1 MNLLNYVTKI
11 TGINNN
17 YFTSSIESLLVLFIL
32 RLSDKVFQFIN
43 NKFNKNDKNKYKL
56 NKRIHLITN
65 IIIINMITIIRTYFF
80 GILFL
85 FLNIAI
91 TLLSTLLYNIFP

>member
-1 MNLLNYVTKI
+1 MNLLNYVSKI

-17 YFTSSIESLLVLFIL
+17 YFTSSIESILVLFIL

-56 NKRIHLITN
+56 NKSFTQ
-65 IIIINMITIIRTYFF
+65 TFF
-80 GILFL
+80 RC
-85 FLNIAI
+85 AK
-91 TLLSTLLYNIFP
+91 TLKNQGF

>member
-1 MNLLNYVTKI
+1 MQMLMLLKQNYVSKI

-17 YFTSSIESLLVLFIL
+17 YFTSSIESILVLFIL

-65 IIIINMITIIRTYFF
+65 IIIKKTISNKPNP
-80 GILFL
+80 
-85 FLNIAI
+85 NI
-91 TLLSTLLYNIFP
+91 

>member
-1 MNLLNYVTKI
+1 MNLLNYVSKI

-17 YFTSSIESLLVLFIL
+17 YFTSSIESILVLFIL

-56 NKRIHLITN
+56 NKRIHLI
-65 IIIINMITIIRTYFF
+65 I
-80 GILFL
+80 
-85 FLNIAI
+85 
-91 TLLSTLLYNIFP
+91 

>member
-1 MNLLNYVTKI
+1 MNLLNYVSKI

-17 YFTSSIESLLVLFIL
+17 YFTSSIESILVLFIL

-65 IIIINMITIIRTYFF
+65 IIIIFVLSIFF
-80 GILFL
+80 TFIHIFL
-85 FLNIAI
+85 LVV
-91 TLLSTLLYNIFP
+91 Y

>member
-1 MNLLNYVTKI
+1 MNILNYVTKI

-43 NKFNKNDKNKYKL
+43 NKFNKNDKNKYIV
-56 NKRIHLITN
+56 KR
-65 IIIINMITIIRTYFF
+65 
-80 GILFL
+80 
-85 FLNIAI
+85 
-91 TLLSTLLYNIFP
+91 